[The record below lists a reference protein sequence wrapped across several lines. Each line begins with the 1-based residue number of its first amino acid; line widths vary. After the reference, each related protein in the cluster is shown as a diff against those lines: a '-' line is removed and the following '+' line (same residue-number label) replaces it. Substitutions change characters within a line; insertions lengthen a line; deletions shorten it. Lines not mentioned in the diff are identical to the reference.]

1 MRRREFIAGGSKRPR
16 TLGPARARAVFGR
29 RQVPRPVN
37 PRWLACRGTGHATTT
52 LLTSSV
58 NPATVGQAVTFT
70 ATVNAT
76 TGTVTF
82 KDGNTVLTT
91 IPLSEGTAR
100 FTTSTLMQGTHRIT
114 AVYNGNSTYAGST
127 SAVLSQVI
135 NRR

>member
-1 MRRREFIAGGSKRPR
+1 LLHLAATGAPQSLTVARRGS
-16 TLGPARARAVFGR
+16 
-29 RQVPRPVN
+29 
-37 PRWLACRGTGHATTT
+37 TTT
-52 LLTSSV
+52 LSSSA
-58 NPATVGQAVTFT
+58 NPATVGQAITLT
-70 ATVNAT
+70 ATVSPGTA
-76 TGTVTF
+76 TGTFTF
-82 KDGNTVLTT
+82 KDGTTVLTT